1 MYTKKQLPKSQYEL
15 STGQEDKR
23 FGRDNE
29 VRRDDDT
36 LKELSIGL
44 YDIDYTIKWYFD
56 NVIKP
61 EINNFGTRQPVP
73 VMYGAPEKWKNI
85 QADGYIRDMAGKI
98 QSPLISYRR
107 SGITPN
113 RTLGSKVDANFPQL
127 YSTQEIKY
135 GQQNKYDQFGVLT
148 NSKPIKSYITT
159 VIPEY
164 VDITYDVV
172 IWTDFIEHMNSIV
185 ESIIYTQG
193 SFWGEADKF
202 RFRTKVDNFTNTTDL
217 LQDQDRIVRTS
228 FTITMFGYIIPD
240 VLAKNLSKKQS
251 SKAFDNRQLTVETTV
266 DNDPSVFQQT
276 DTLTMGSG
284 ASMSTPTPTTAPNPN
299 ALTSSNPLLLAYLNT
314 NIAKQATSVS
324 IPDTAIFAAAF
335 LSAPSGLPA
344 TSVLNFI
351 FFVNGQYV
359 ESTAITSFTDNGN
372 GTCTL
377 VVNVG
382 LLGFTLIGSDEI
394 VAIGKFA

>member
-1 MYTKKQLPKSQYEL
+1 MYTKKNLPKSQHEL
-15 STGQEDKR
+15 STGKVDKR
-23 FGRDNE
+23 FMRDNDI
-29 VRRDDDT
+29 RRDDDK

-44 YDIDYTIKWYFD
+44 YDLDYTIKWYFD

-61 EINNFGTRQPVP
+61 TTTEFGKNIPVP
-73 VMYGAPEKWKNI
+73 VMYGAPEKWKNF
-85 QADGYIRDMAGKI
+85 QADGYFRDKEGKI
-98 QSPLISYRR
+98 QSPLIAYRR
-107 SGITPN
+107 TGITPN
-113 RTLGSKVDANFPQL
+113 KTLGSKVDANFPQMYYTEEVK
-127 YSTQEIKY
+127 YSR
-135 GQQNKYDQFGVLT
+135 QNRYDQF
-148 NSKPIKSYITT
+148 SKLANLQPAKTFVTT
-159 VIPEY
+159 VIPEF

-172 IWTDFIEHMNSIV
+172 VWTDFIDQMNPIV
-185 ESIIYTQG
+185 ESALYSQG
-193 SFWGEADKF
+193 SFWGDPDKF

-217 LQDQDRIVRTS
+217 MQDQDRVIRTS
-228 FTITMFGYIIPD
+228 FTITMYGYIVPD
-240 VLAKNLSKKQS
+240 VLVKNLSKKQS
-251 SKAFDNRQLTVETTV
+251 SKVIDTKQLNIDTVV
-266 DNDPSVFQQT
+266 DADPTVFQET
-276 DTLTMGSG
+276 DELSAGIGVSIDIVV
-284 ASMSTPTPTTAPNPN
+284 PTTAPNPN
-299 ALTSSNPLLLAYLNT
+299 GLTSSNPLLLAYLNT
-314 NIAKQATSVS
+314 NIAKQATSIS
-324 IPDTAIFAAAF
+324 IPDTAIFTAAF

>member
-1 MYTKKQLPKSQYEL
+1 MYTKKKLPKSQYEL
-15 STGQEDKR
+15 STGEEDKR

-61 EINNFGTRQPVP
+61 EVDVFGTKTLVP
-73 VMYGAPEKWKNI
+73 VVYGAPEKWKNI
-85 QADGYIRDMAGKI
+85 QADGYFRDMAGKI

-113 RTLGSKVDANFPQL
+113 KTLGSKVDANFPQL

-135 GQQNKYDQFGVLT
+135 GQQNRYDQFGVLT

-159 VIPEY
+159 IIPEY

-172 IWTDFIEHMNSIV
+172 IWTDFVEHMNTIV

-193 SFWGEADKF
+193 SFWGEADRF

-228 FTITMFGYIIPD
+228 FTITMFGYIIPN

-251 SKAFDNRQLTVETTV
+251 SKAFDNRQITIDSTV
-266 DNDPSVFQQT
+266 DNDPTVFQQT
-276 DTLTMGSG
+276 DQLTTG
-284 ASMSTPTPTTAPNPN
+284 AGTSMSTPTLTTAPNPN

-314 NIAKQATSVS
+314 NIAKESTSVT
-324 IPDTAIFAAAF
+324 PTATATFAAAF
-335 LSAPSGLPA
+335 LAAPAGLPTTSA
-344 TSVLNFI
+344 TNFI
-351 FFVNGQYV
+351 FFINGQYV
-359 ESTAITSFTDNGN
+359 EPSALTSFVDNGN
-372 GTCTL
+372 GTCT
-377 VVNVG
+377 VVFDVG
-382 LLGFTLIGSDEI
+382 DLGFTLVSSDEV

>member
-61 EINNFGTRQPVP
+61 EINNFGAKQPVP

-113 RTLGSKVDANFPQL
+113 KTLGSKVDANFPQL

-251 SKAFDNRQLTVETTV
+251 SKAFNNR
-266 DNDPSVFQQT
+266 S
-276 DTLTMGSG
+276 
-284 ASMSTPTPTTAPNPN
+284 
-299 ALTSSNPLLLAYLNT
+299 
-314 NIAKQATSVS
+314 
-324 IPDTAIFAAAF
+324 
-335 LSAPSGLPA
+335 
-344 TSVLNFI
+344 
-351 FFVNGQYV
+351 
-359 ESTAITSFTDNGN
+359 
-372 GTCTL
+372 
-377 VVNVG
+377 
-382 LLGFTLIGSDEI
+382 
-394 VAIGKFA
+394 